1 MAKTVISTVALKNLS
16 RRPVRTWCMIFFVFM
31 LAASL
36 FLSSVL
42 VDSMESTIEKTTNR
56 MGADVIV
63 VPKEFE
69 REMADSLFL
78 GELCNFN
85 FDKKW
90 VENIAAVEGVKQA
103 SPQLYMETLDA
114 ACCSAPVQLVAY
126 DPETDFIITSWL
138 ADENIPAP
146 KKGEVIVGS
155 LVTADAEGGNGILL
169 FNELFPV
176 VAHLEKT
183 DTNYDTCVFMT
194 YETAQE
200 IMSSD
205 KWYETFREEPVTDE
219 LASTV
224 MIRIEEGVDK
234 KDVARNINFKM
245 DKASPVSAYTT
256 STIMSEAMEA
266 SASMKGYTS
275 VLITVLLILVIV
287 ALICVFTITINER
300 TKEFGILASLGAS
313 SSKLSGIVITEGL
326 IIGLAG
332 GLIGSA
338 FSTVVLTIFSSTLET
353 LLALPRLNSGISYL
367 LMLGGKCLGLALIVS
382 LAASLYSA
390 YKVSRTN
397 LDTLIKGE
405 EL

>member
-1 MAKTVISTVALKNLS
+1 MITQTIALKNLG

-42 VDSMESTIEKTTNR
+42 VDSMEGMIEKTTNR

-78 GELCNFN
+78 GELCDFT

-90 VENIAAVEGVKQA
+90 VADITAVEGVKQA
-103 SPQLYMETLDA
+103 SPQLYMETLEA

-138 ADENIPAP
+138 EDENIPAP

-155 LVTADAEGGNGILL
+155 LVTADAEGGDGILL

-205 KWYETFREEPVTDE
+205 KWYETFREEPITDA

-224 MIRIEEGVDK
+224 MIRIEEGIDK

-245 DKASPVSAYTT
+245 AKDSPVSAYTT
-256 STIMSEAMEA
+256 STIMSEAMDSSE
-266 SASMKGYTS
+266 SMKGYTS
-275 VLITVLLILVIV
+275 VLITLLLILVII
-287 ALICVFTITINER
+287 ALLCVFTITINER
-300 TKEFGILASLGAS
+300 TKEFGILSSLGAS
-313 SSKLSGIVITEGL
+313 SGKLSQIVIGEGFL
-326 IIGLAG
+326 IGLTG
-332 GLIGSA
+332 GLIGCAVSA
-338 FSTVVLTIFSSTLET
+338 AALIIFKGTLMVVLE
-353 LLALPRLNSGISYL
+353 LPRLNTGFAYL
-367 LMLGGKCLGLALIVS
+367 MMLGAKCLGIALIVS
-382 LAASLYSA
+382 VLASLYSA
-390 YKVSRTN
+390 WKVSRTN

>member
-1 MAKTVISTVALKNLS
+1 MITQTIALKNLG

-31 LAASL
+31 LAAAL

-42 VDSMESTIEKTTNR
+42 VDSMESMIEKTTNR

-78 GELCNFN
+78 GELCDFT

-90 VENIAAVEGVKQA
+90 VENITAVEGVKQA
-103 SPQLYMETLDA
+103 SPQLYMETLEA

-126 DPETDFIITSWL
+126 DPETDFIISSWL
-138 ADENIPAP
+138 ENENIPAP
-146 KKGEVIVGS
+146 KKGEVIAGS
-155 LVTADAEGGNGILL
+155 LITADAEGGDGILL

-205 KWYETFREEPVTDE
+205 KWYETFREEPITDE

-224 MIRIEEGVDK
+224 MIRIEEGIDK
-234 KDVARNINFKM
+234 KDVARNINFKL
-245 DKASPVSAYTT
+245 DKESPVSAYTT
-256 STIMSEAMEA
+256 STIMSEAMDSSE
-266 SASMKGYTS
+266 SMKGYSS
-275 VLITVLLILVIV
+275 VLI
-287 ALICVFTITINER
+287 ALIFVLVVAALLCIFTITINER
-300 TKEFGILASLGAS
+300 TKEFGILSSLGAS
-313 SSKLSGIVITEGL
+313 NSKLSQIVIGEGFL
-326 IIGLAG
+326 IGLTG
-332 GLIGSA
+332 GLIGCAVSA
-338 FSTVVLTIFSSTLET
+338 VLLIIFKGTLMVMLE
-353 LLALPRLNSGISYL
+353 LPRLNTDFTY
-367 LMLGGKCLGLALIVS
+367 LMLLGAKCLGIALIVS
-382 LAASLYSA
+382 VLASLYSA